1 MTTLQQLRLGTDGP
15 VVSAQGFGAM
25 GISVGYGST
34 DLTEARATLEHAFE
48 LGITLFDTADAY
60 GHGDNERFLAP
71 FFAAHR
77 ADLVIATKFG
87 IGRTEDGTIVVRN
100 DPDYIRRSVDA
111 SLQRLG
117 IDEIDLYYLHRRDP
131 AVPLEDAVGAMAELV
146 AAGKVR
152 HLGLSEVTAD
162 ELSTAH
168 AIHLIAAVQ
177 SEWSLFSRDIERQ
190 VVPMA
195 ARLGVALVPY
205 SPLGRGLLTGVLKVD
220 PEAANDVRNTMT
232 RFQGANGEANH
243 ALLEP
248 LRKIAAVHGVT
259 VAQVALAW
267 VHQRSTVWQT
277 AVVPIPG
284 TRSRTR
290 VEENVGA
297 LNLTLDEAE
306 LAALEPI
313 AAEVSGARW
322 DDPSWISAGRE

>member
-1 MTTLQQLRLGTDGP
+1 MKKLQLGTNGP

-25 GISVGYGST
+25 GISIGYGDT
-34 DLTEARATLEHAFE
+34 DLPEARATLEHAFE

-60 GHGDNERFLAP
+60 GHGENETFLAP

-77 ADLVIATKFG
+77 DELVIATKFG
-87 IGRTEDGTIVVRN
+87 IGRTADGTIVVRN
-100 DPDYIRRSVDA
+100 NPSYIRESVDA
-111 SLQRLG
+111 SLRRLA
-117 IDEIDLYYLHRRDP
+117 IDEIDMYYLHRRDP
-131 AVPLEDAVGAMAELV
+131 EVPLEDAVGAMAELV
-146 AAGKVR
+146 EAGKVR

-162 ELSTAH
+162 ELRLAH
-168 AIHLIAAVQ
+168 AVHPIAAVQ

-190 VVPMA
+190 VVPA
-195 ARLGVALVPY
+195 AVELGVAVVPY
-205 SPLGRGLLTGVLKVD
+205 SPLGRGLLTGVLKVN

-243 ALLEP
+243 ALLDP

-267 VHQRSTVWQT
+267 VHQRSAVWQT

-322 DDPSWISAGRE
+322 DDPSWISTGRE